1 MKTDNGRWPLKPE
14 ARIIGID
21 DGLYVRGSRNT
32 PIVMTVMRGDGY
44 IEGFLTASV
53 ATDGTDS
60 AEKICGSIENSR
72 FKDQARAIMSDG
84 ACLAGF
90 NVLDLEYLHDKL
102 QIPVLTCSD
111 KEPDDN
117 SIFKALEKHFS
128 DWGARYELISRW
140 KPEEV
145 GLKDGICHVRYCGT
159 TSERAKWLVRKMTIR
174 GRTPEPIRISHMIS
188 SEVFRIHGELNG

>member
-1 MKTDNGRWPLKPE
+1 MDTRRWPLKPE

-21 DGLYVRGSRNT
+21 DGPYVRGSEYT
-32 PIVMTVMRGDGY
+32 PIVMTVMRANGY

-60 AEKICGSIENSR
+60 AEKICETIENSR
-72 FKDQARAIMSDG
+72 FKDQVRAIMSDG

-90 NVLDLEYLHDKL
+90 NVLDLEYLHNKL
-102 QIPVLTCSD
+102 RMPVMTCSD
-111 KEPDDN
+111 KEPDTL
-117 SIFKALEKHFS
+117 SIYNALRENFQ
-128 DWGARYELISRW
+128 DWESRYELISRW

-145 GLKDGICHVRYCGT
+145 DLNDGICHVRYCGT
-159 TSERAKWLVRKMTIR
+159 TPDNAKWLVRKMTIR

-188 SEVFRIHGELNG
+188 SEVFRINGELNG